1 MRLRP
6 VAPLPRAGLTGLA
19 TLACL
24 AGACRGEEA
33 PATGARPAPEA
44 AGVAAVRT
52 SELQAGPAV
61 AQAMI
66 TNPYDGDSRAL
77 EQGRRYYDWFNC
89 TGCHGGRGGGGIG
102 PVLADDDWIYGG
114 SPAQIFESIVK
125 GRPNGMP
132 SFGAQ
137 IPEDRLWMI
146 VAYVESLSEAAE
158 SQGGDSRTEGGE
170 RQ

>member
-1 MRLRP
+1 M
-6 VAPLPRAGLTGLA
+6 LA
-19 TLACL
+19 VL
-24 AGACRGEEA
+24 AGSGAACRQEPRG
-33 PATGARPAPEA
+33 TVHQQVPEV

-52 SELQAGPAV
+52 SELIAGPGV
-61 AQAMI
+61 AGPDI
-66 TNPYDGDSRAL
+66 RNPYEGDSRAR
-77 EQGRRYYDWFNC
+77 EEGRRYYDWFNC

-132 SFGAQ
+132 SFGGQ

-146 VAYVESLSEAAE
+146 VAYVESLSEKAGQRGSQDARAE
-158 SQGGDSRTEGGE
+158 STE